1 MTRQKVAQMLKFRSR
16 STTVKTNAKST
27 TALFV
32 APNTYTNHQFYVV
45 FLKHF
50 FEIHVFTN
58 SVPFSAAPN
67 CHRDLIFRRRS
78 NLIKTKLK
86 STHVTFG
93 RPPTS
98 QQSQYSLGRV
108 AIFASP
114 VRGQLFY
121 GSTYC
126 LPSKRR
132 HVANLY
138 CSPFRVISH

>member
-1 MTRQKVAQMLKFRSR
+1 MTRQKAAQRSKFRSR
-16 STTVKTNAKST
+16 SNTVKTNAKST

-32 APNTYTNHQFYVV
+32 APKTYTNHHFYLG
-45 FLKHF
+45 FYSF
-50 FEIHVFTN
+50 FEIHVFTH
-58 SVPFSAAPN
+58 SDQFSAAPN
-67 CHRDLIFRRRS
+67 CPRDLIFRRRS

-86 STHVTFG
+86 STQVTFC

-98 QQSQYSLGRV
+98 QKSQYSLGRV

-121 GSTYC
+121 GSTDC

-138 CSPFRVISH
+138 CSRFRVISH

>member
-1 MTRQKVAQMLKFRSR
+1 MTRQKFAQRSKFRSR
-16 STTVKTNAKST
+16 SNTVKTNAKST
-27 TALFV
+27 TALFF
-32 APNTYTNHQFYVV
+32 APKTYTNHIFYSV
-45 FLKHF
+45 FYSF

-58 SVPFSAAPN
+58 LGPFSAAPN
-67 CHRDLIFRRRS
+67 CPRDLIFRRRS

-86 STHVTFG
+86 STKVTFW

-98 QQSQYSLGRV
+98 QKSQYSLGRV

-121 GSTYC
+121 GSTDC

-138 CSPFRVISH
+138 CSRFRVISH